1 MRAVEDG
8 LGEGFVAA
16 VELIAAAKGRIIV
29 TGMGKSGHIARKVAS
44 TLASTGTPAYYVH
57 PGEASHGDLGM
68 IHPDD
73 AILALSW
80 SGETT
85 ELSDLIAYAKRFR
98 VPVIGMTSKPA
109 STLGRQADV
118 CLAVPEAKEACPN
131 GLAPTTSTTM
141 QLALGDALAVAL
153 LERRGFT
160 ARDFGVFHPGGK
172 LGAQLRLV
180 RDVMH
185 TGERLPIVAI
195 GATMQAAIAE
205 ISAKGFGS
213 VIVVNDDGTLA
224 GIVTDGDLRRNLRPE
239 LPTLPVTAIMT
250 RKPRTIAPDE
260 LVAKALEMQ
269 ETAQDHLPRRRRG
282 RRGRSGS
289 CISSTCCAP
298 ARPEPRGADHSV
310 RDDHARP
317 GAWRIGAS
325 RFGRLAPP
333 WRLAPAPSRRP
344 PFPPSSFRSEGRSE
358 RSPRTAARATGNRP
372 KGTISRPTATAGA
385 IAPPANAAATSPASG
400 RPARRP
406 TA

>member
-1 MRAVEDG
+1 MAVPNRKPPEPAGAIASALRTLSTERDGLAVLMDAIADG
-8 LGEGFVAA
+8 LGEPFLAA
-16 VELIAAAKGRIIV
+16 VEAIAQAKGRIIV
-29 TGMGKSGHIARKVAS
+29 TGMGKSGHIGRKIAS

-68 IHPDD
+68 IRPED

-98 VPVIGMTSKPA
+98 VPIVGVTSKRD

-118 CLAVPEAKEACPN
+118 CLALPQAKEACPN

-153 LERRGFT
+153 LEKRGFT
-160 ARDFGVFHPGGK
+160 AQDFRVFHPGGK
-172 LGAQLRLV
+172 LGAQLKLV

-185 TGERLPIVAI
+185 TGERLPVVQT
-195 GATMQAAIAE
+195 GATMQEAIAE

-213 VIVVNDDGTLA
+213 VIVTNADGTLA

-250 RKPRTIAPDE
+250 RTPRTIAPDE

-269 ETAQDHLPRRRRG
+269 ETAKITSLVVVEG
-282 RRGRSGS
+282 RR
-289 CISSTCCAP
+289 P
-298 ARPEPRGADHSV
+298 
-310 RDDHARP
+310 
-317 GAWRIGAS
+317 IGLVH
-325 RFGRLAPP
+325 FLD
-333 WRLAPAPSRRP
+333 LL
-344 PFPPSSFRSEGRSE
+344 
-358 RSPRTAARATGNRP
+358 RAGV
-372 KGTISRPTATAGA
+372 A
-385 IAPPANAAATSPASG
+385 
-400 RPARRP
+400 
-406 TA
+406 

>member
-1 MRAVEDG
+1 MAVP
-8 LGEGFVAA
+8 
-16 VELIAAAKGRIIV
+16 
-29 TGMGKSGHIARKVAS
+29 HRKVPQPAPAVDRGAPHARDRARRARGAHARRRGRARRGLRRRRRAHRGARRAGSSSPAWASRAISPARSAS

-98 VPVIGMTSKPA
+98 VPVVGMTSKPA

-160 ARDFGVFHPGGK
+160 ARDFRVFHPGGK

-185 TGERLPIVAI
+185 AGERPADRRDRRDDAGGDRRDQRQGLRQRHRRERRRHARRHRHRRRSAPEPAPRAADPA
-195 GATMQAAIAE
+195 GDGDHDAQAAHHRPGRARRE
-205 ISAKGFGS
+205 GARDAG
-213 VIVVNDDGTLA
+213 DG
-224 GIVTDGDLRRNLRPE
+224 E
-239 LPTLPVTAIMT
+239 
-250 RKPRTIAPDE
+250 
-260 LVAKALEMQ
+260 
-269 ETAQDHLPRRRRG
+269 DHLSRRRRG

-298 ARPEPRGADHSV
+298 ARRE
-310 RDDHARP
+310 
-317 GAWRIGAS
+317 
-325 RFGRLAPP
+325 
-333 WRLAPAPSRRP
+333 
-344 PFPPSSFRSEGRSE
+344 
-358 RSPRTAARATGNRP
+358 AARRGSQR
-372 KGTISRPTATAGA
+372 SR
-385 IAPPANAAATSPASG
+385 
-400 RPARRP
+400 
-406 TA
+406 

>member
-1 MRAVEDG
+1 MAVPHRKSPDPAPAVVAALRTLATERDGLEVLMRAVEDG

-98 VPVIGMTSKPA
+98 VPVVGMTSKPA

-185 TGERLPIVAI
+185 SGERLPIVAI

-269 ETAQDHLPRRRRG
+269 ETGKITSLVVVEE
-282 RRGRSGS
+282 
-289 CISSTCCAP
+289 
-298 ARPEPRGADHSV
+298 ARPVGLVHFLDLLR
-310 RDDHARP
+310 
-317 GAWRIGAS
+317 
-325 RFGRLAPP
+325 
-333 WRLAPAPSRRP
+333 
-344 PFPPSSFRSEGRSE
+344 
-358 RSPRTAARATGNRP
+358 
-372 KGTISRPTATAGA
+372 AGA
-385 IAPPANAAATSPASG
+385 A
-400 RPARRP
+400 
-406 TA
+406 